1 VTPPE
6 CGVISFGFLRQ
17 RLKLGQSELRV
28 IIKLDPGKESNMK
41 ILAIA
46 LALTLLFSF
55 AATAGQNPDVKCAVH
70 VEAHSARRNC
80 GALPV
85 FTDCPEIVTTFEG
98 LDVDAMPVMFDVVGV
113 TGAEYGLTWPVWA
126 YSCIFTS
133 CSDLTTG
140 DIVNPG
146 DGISHAW
153 NVCQMGFATVC
164 GWGWLTADGPGLI
177 CPIPRAESGFLGVA
191 DCSFI
196 KDAAIGTYC
205 AGVGGEFGDDPS
217 EATATEAS
225 TWGGIKS
232 MFR

>member
-1 VTPPE
+1 MPE
-6 CGVISFGFLRQ
+6 AGHTQRGVRASAG
-17 RLKLGQSELRV
+17 
-28 IIKLDPGKESNMK
+28 PGKESSMR
-41 ILAIA
+41 ILAIG
-46 LALTLLFSF
+46 LALILLLGF

-85 FTDCPEIVTTFEG
+85 FEECLEIVTTFEG
-98 LDVDAMPVMFDVVGV
+98 ADVDAMPVMFDVVGV
-113 TGAEYGLTWPVWA
+113 TGAEYGLTWPAWA

-140 DIVNPG
+140 DIVDPG

-153 NVCQMGFATVC
+153 NECQMGFAIVC

-177 CPIPRAESGFLGVA
+177 CPIPRPESDFIGVA

-196 KDAAIGTYC
+196 KDSAVDTFC
-205 AGVGGEFGDDPS
+205 AGVYGEVGDDPC
-217 EATATEAS
+217 ATTATQPT
-225 TWGGIKS
+225 TWGGIKN